1 MIGPSKSKQ
10 IFIMV
15 FLLATFQLNH
25 ALAIV
30 QSKKDIN
37 VLIPKIRAKI
47 KEYPS
52 LLCGVY
58 VKSNFLYGEINI
70 NGDTIF
76 PAASLIKIPV
86 SVVLLL
92 EIDKGTLNWEKDLI
106 LKKASKAPGTGFLKA
121 KPNGTIIK
129 LKEAFKLMLTESDN
143 TAFNMVIE
151 ALGGTIKCNEKIL
164 NLGLK
169 NTKLT
174 SYLVNFREDNITSPK
189 DLAVILE
196 KSLEGNLLSFESKRF
211 LKNTLLDV
219 KNKSLI
225 NQGIG
230 KYTKF
235 AHKTGTIGVVVG
247 DAGIIYLPFGKRI
260 SISVIVRRPFN
271 SLSGQKAIREISNL
285 IYNELR

>member
-1 MIGPSKSKQ
+1 MS
-10 IFIMV
+10 
-15 FLLATFQLNH
+15 
-25 ALAIV
+25 ALV

-37 VLIPKIRAKI
+37 ILIPKIKAKI
-47 KEYPS
+47 KEYPN

-58 VKSNFLYGEINI
+58 IKPSFLSGEINI
-70 NGDTIF
+70 NGDTVF

-86 SVVLLL
+86 AVVLLQ
-92 EIDKGTLNWEKDLI
+92 EIDKGGLSWEKDLI
-106 LKKASKAPGTGFLKA
+106 LKKIHKAPGAGFLKT
-121 KPNGTIIK
+121 KSIGTKIK

-151 ALGGTIKCNEKIL
+151 ALGGVIKCNEKVL
-164 NLGLK
+164 KLGLK

-174 SYLVNFREDNITSPK
+174 SYLINFREDNTTTPH
-189 DLAVILE
+189 DLVNALE
-196 KSLEGNLLSFESKRF
+196 KSLEGNLLSPASKRIF
-211 LKNTLLDV
+211 KNTLMDV

-225 NQGIG
+225 NKGIG

-235 AHKTGTIGVVVG
+235 AHKTGTIGIVVG

-271 SLSGQKAIREISNL
+271 SLSGQKAIREISEL
-285 IYNELR
+285 VYNGLH